1 MKVYLLVV
9 VAILAVG
16 VWTPSLQ
23 GAGVKTHTFAELAM
37 KADAIIVAGSV
48 VPEPDG
54 KRLKMSV
61 KEVLLGDV
69 GKEEIR
75 VSFARVFRM
84 KVPKEIKVD
93 RLVFLSSRAGKFSL
107 IGAGMQSVWPLG
119 KNGGNSSYRYPY
131 ESARDLTSVVK
142 MCKELIGFRSQDN
155 PAKRTAIVSKLA
167 GSDDEFLRL
176 VGMQLCSYL
185 RSSDR
190 AKYQEQIEVGAA
202 YALKSIHLNE
212 RDMLLYFAA
221 AELAHAA
228 PPSAVLRSLLNLIE
242 HPSAGVMR
250 QNNAFMHF
258 VQISRTSGKFD
269 FQHKT
274 RKPDKKKRAETLKAI
289 QKWFKEA
296 RPALVRADAPKIL
309 AALRSEDLLQRRIGR
324 LWLESAA
331 RLTFDY
337 DEKAKAEDRMAAME
351 KIEKWFQSFGA
362 KTDPTPVPSTRPKEL
377 RPSAAKEDDGIV
389 SIAAP
394 YWLRSARIIK
404 EMHEPFMKMAEGAAQ
419 GMRVDWDDH
428 ANLERFTVVQ
438 QAFCNF
444 RLSLSCPPRLG

>member
-1 MKVYLLVV
+1 MKVCLVV
-9 VAILAVG
+9 AMLAVG
-16 VWTPSLQ
+16 VLAPSLQ
-23 GAGVKTHTFAELAM
+23 ASTVRGYTFAELAM
-37 KADAIIVAGSV
+37 EADAIILAGSV

-69 GKEEIR
+69 GKEKIR
-75 VSFARVFRM
+75 ASFARVVWM

-107 IGAGMQSVWPLG
+107 IGAGMQSIWPLG
-119 KNGGNSSYRYPY
+119 KNRGNASYRYPY
-131 ESARDLTSVVK
+131 KSARDLTSVVK
-142 MCKELIGFRSQDN
+142 MCKELIGFRSQDDS
-155 PAKRTAIVSKLA
+155 AKRTAIVSKLA
-167 GSDDEFLRL
+167 ESDDKFLRV

-190 AKYQEQIEVGAA
+190 AKYREQIEVGAA
-202 YALKSIHLNE
+202 YALKSIHLYE

-221 AELAHAA
+221 ANLAHAA
-228 PPSAVLRSLLNLIE
+228 PPSAALRSLLNLIE

-258 VQISRTSGKFD
+258 VRISGTSGKFD
-269 FQHKT
+269 FQHNT
-274 RKPDKKKRAETLKAI
+274 RKPDKKKRAEALKAI

-296 RPALVRADAPKIL
+296 RATLVCADAPKIL
-309 AALRSEDLLQRRIGR
+309 AALRSEELLQRRIGR

-337 DEKAKAEDRMAAME
+337 DEKAKAEDREAAME

-377 RPSAAKEDDGIV
+377 RPSAGHPGKNHLTIDT
-389 SIAAP
+389 
-394 YWLRSARIIK
+394 
-404 EMHEPFMKMAEGAAQ
+404 
-419 GMRVDWDDH
+419 WDD
-428 ANLERFTVVQ
+428 
-438 QAFCNF
+438 
-444 RLSLSCPPRLG
+444 